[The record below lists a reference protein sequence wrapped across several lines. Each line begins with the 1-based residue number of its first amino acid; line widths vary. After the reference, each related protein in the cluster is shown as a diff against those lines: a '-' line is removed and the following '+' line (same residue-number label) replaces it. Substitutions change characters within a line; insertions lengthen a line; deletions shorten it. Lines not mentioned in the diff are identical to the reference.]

1 MKAILD
7 GLKENRVVT
16 YPQSPDPRLRGR
28 TYAIPFE
35 KVWQGLL
42 GLGGGGLKGWVIES
56 ADDQHGLI
64 RATVRGG
71 ALRPEIA
78 VRIDVGLD
86 ENGQTRVDLIAATR
100 TEGAAL
106 GRSRRVI
113 GSFTQNLDRKLGA
126 EDHDVL
132 DPTRLTVYETGT

>member
-35 KVWQGLL
+35 TVWQGLL
-42 GLGGGGLKGWVIES
+42 GLGGGGLKGWGIES

-64 RATVRGG
+64 RAAVKGG
-71 ALRPEIA
+71 FLRPEIA
-78 VRIDVGLD
+78 IRIDVGLD
-86 ENGQTRVDLIAATR
+86 ENAQTRVDLIAATR

-106 GRSRRVI
+106 GRSRRLI
-113 GSFTQNLDRKLGA
+113 ASFTRHLDQKLGA
-126 EDHDVL
+126 ESHQIL
-132 DPTRLTVYETGT
+132 DPTRLAIYEPDA